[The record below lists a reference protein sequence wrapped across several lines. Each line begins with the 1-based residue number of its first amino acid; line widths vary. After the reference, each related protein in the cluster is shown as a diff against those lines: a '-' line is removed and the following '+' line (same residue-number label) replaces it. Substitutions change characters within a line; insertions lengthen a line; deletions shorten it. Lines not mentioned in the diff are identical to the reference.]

1 MAKKVFVSGCYD
13 LLHSGHVEFFRQAAE
28 YGDLYVGIGSDA
40 TILGYKHHKT
50 VYSEQER
57 LFMVKSIRYVKDAY
71 INAGSGVLDFL
82 PTLDI
87 VKPDILVV
95 NEDGGSPEKER
106 ICRERGMEYVVLQ
119 RVPHVLS
126 ESAAGAAEGSA
137 GGAVAVAPEG
147 SAGGAAAVAS
157 EGSAGSSGQAGG
169 NAAGQCGAKM
179 LPARSSTALKQ
190 IASRVPTRLD
200 LAGTWID
207 QPYVSCLAPGWAIT
221 ISLEPTFEIRERCG
235 LATSTRNMIRKIW
248 PYHLPNMDPEML
260 AKLVFCF
267 ENDPERSDGITSG
280 AQDSIGICVPGL
292 CRHYYNGR
300 FWPEKI
306 EVCSDDAVLSW
317 LEEHLAMIP
326 MEPRRPGC
334 SVVEGKRLDAV
345 RVAALAS
352 AAARCWDA
360 ILARDLTAFAAAY
373 RASFEAQVAIFPAMI
388 RPVMPEEIAPVAQGN
403 VSVPQTD
410 FAQGKGR
417 VPDAHS
423 QSYILD
429 FIEKWRAE
437 PGVLA
442 WKMPGAGG
450 GGYLACVVEDAAAFA
465 AAHPEA
471 IRLTIRRAGM

>member
-57 LFMVKSIRYVKDAY
+57 LFMVKSIRYVKDAF
-71 INAGSGVLDFL
+71 INAGSGILDFI

-95 NEDGGSPEKER
+95 NEDGGSPEKEQL
-106 ICRERGMEYVVLQ
+106 CRERGIEYVVLQ
-119 RVPHVLS
+119 RLP
-126 ESAAGAAEGSA
+126 
-137 GGAVAVAPEG
+137 
-147 SAGGAAAVAS
+147 
-157 EGSAGSSGQAGG
+157 QAG
-169 NAAGQCGAKM
+169 
-179 LPARSSTALKQ
+179 LEARSSTDLKKTV
-190 IASRVPTRLD
+190 SRIPTRLD

-207 QPYVSCLAPGWAIT
+207 QPYVSCFAPGWAIT

-248 PYHLPNMDPEML
+248 PYQLPNMDPEML

-280 AQDSIGICVPGL
+280 AQDAIGICVPGL

-306 EVCSDDAVLSW
+306 ETCSDEAVLSW
-317 LEEHLAMIP
+317 LEEHLVMVP

-334 SVVEGKRLDAV
+334 SVVDGKDITRPKVEALA
-345 RVAALAS
+345 VAAS
-352 AAARCWDA
+352 RCWDA
-360 ILARDLTAFAAAY
+360 ILARDLTGFAAAY
-373 RASFEAQVAIFPAMI
+373 KASFEAQVAIFPAMI
-388 RPVMPEEIAPVAQGN
+388 QPGVSEVIAKYSA
-403 VSVPQTD
+403 
-410 FAQGKGR
+410 
-417 VPDAHS
+417 
-423 QSYILD
+423 L
-429 FIEKWRAE
+429 

-450 GGYLACVVEDAAAFA
+450 GGYLACVVENSVQFA
-465 AAHPEA
+465 SSHPEA
-471 IRLTIRRAGM
+471 ISLTIRRGGM